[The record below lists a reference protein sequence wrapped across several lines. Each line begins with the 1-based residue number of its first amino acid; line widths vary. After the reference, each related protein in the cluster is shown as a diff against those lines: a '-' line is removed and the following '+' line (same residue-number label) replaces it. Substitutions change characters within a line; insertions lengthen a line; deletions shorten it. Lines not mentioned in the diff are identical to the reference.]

1 MADIF
6 EELASRLRYTDLL
19 LLRAVR
25 RQRARPAI
33 RAKGQFWGQVITD
46 DEVDGLLRAHG
57 EFDSP
62 AEEDGLDLALE
73 SSVRLRDAPGGR
85 FGQLRA
91 AFDLDG
97 DDIDLLLLSIAPEIA
112 AGYGRIFGYLNDELA
127 RPYLTVDLATRIL
140 RTGRTARLD
149 LLNRL
154 LPGSA
159 LLRNRLLLLHPSEGV
174 EVHAA
179 RRLFPAPR
187 LLRWLLASEELP
199 EGAGLVPVSTDIAP
213 FIPSSTALRLAEL
226 GGTLDDAVTVAI
238 VSGTVGMREGVAQAI
253 ARHVGRPLLRVELER
268 GRNTLDEPFDLV
280 RDLRLTG
287 ALPYITGL
295 QATQED
301 PTVRNQLAAL
311 GAALGTL
318 PYPVLVGGSDP
329 RSIGAVIG
337 NDRPWVTVNV
347 GRSTL
352 IERTEAWSDALSRR
366 GWTTDLA
373 EGVAER
379 FHSVGGTTIEKVM
392 ARAEAEAGGREPGQ
406 DVLWGA
412 AREGSR
418 PEFRGLAL
426 QIIPKYTFED
436 LVVPDKVMG
445 QLMHLVHTLAEQ
457 ERVYHQWGANKVR
470 ARGFGLKALFSGGP
484 GTGKTMAAEAIAG
497 SLGLDLFRVDL
508 SSVVSRWVGETEKNL
523 REIFDSAE
531 GANAVLLFD
540 EADALFGSR
549 GDVKDAQDRFANQE
563 VSFLLQRLE
572 VFEGCA
578 ILTTNLQENI
588 DEAFLRRFGAVVEFP
603 LPGVG
608 ERLRLWERA
617 IPPKAPRDPSLDL
630 SHLARQFP
638 IAGGAIV
645 NAAINACI
653 FASTAREP
661 VGLSH
666 CLLAVARELIKNGK
680 QVNRVHFGDY
690 YELVKDL

>member
-1 MADIF
+1 VSEIF

-46 DEVDGLLRAHG
+46 DEVDALLRAHG
-57 EFDSP
+57 EFDQP
-62 AEEDGLDLALE
+62 VEDDDLAVAVE
-73 SSVRLRDAPGGR
+73 ASVRLRDEPGGR
-85 FGQLRA
+85 FGRLRQC
-91 AFDLDG
+91 FGLDG
-97 DDIDLLLLSIAPEIA
+97 DDVDLLLLAVAPEIA
-112 AGYGRIFGYLNDELA
+112 AGYGRIFGYLNDELS
-127 RPYLTVDLATRIL
+127 RPFLTVDLATRVL
-140 RTGRTARLD
+140 RSHRTERLG
-149 LLNRL
+149 LMQRL
-154 LPGSA
+154 LPGA
-159 LLRNRLLLLHPSEGV
+159 PLTRNRLLLLTPGEGMD
-174 EVHAA
+174 AYSA
-179 RRLFPAPR
+179 RRVMPSPR
-187 LLRWLLASEELP
+187 LLRWLLVGEELP
-199 EGAGLVPVSTDIAP
+199 EGAGVATVPTDLAP
-213 FIPSSTALRLAEL
+213 FIPAVTAARVEEL
-226 GGTLDDAVTVAI
+226 GETLEHPVTVAL

-253 ARHVGRPLLRVELER
+253 ARRVGRPLLRVELDRARAWLE
-268 GRNTLDEPFDLV
+268 EPYDLV
-280 RDLRLTG
+280 RDLRLAG
-287 ALPYITGL
+287 ALPYLVGL
-295 QATQED
+295 QASQED
-301 PTVRNQLAAL
+301 PAVRGQLNQL
-311 GAALGTL
+311 GAALATL
-318 PYPVLVGGSDP
+318 PYPVLVGGSD
-329 RSIGAVIG
+329 RRAIGAVLG
-337 NDRPWVTVNV
+337 GDRPSVTVHV
-347 GRSTL
+347 GRSSLT
-352 IERTEAWSDALSRR
+352 ERTEAWADAFARR
-366 GWTTDLA
+366 GWSA
-373 EGVAER
+373 EHAAGVAER
-379 FHSVGGTTIEKVM
+379 FHSVGGTTIERVIL
-392 ARAEAEAGGREPGQ
+392 RAEAEAGGREP
-406 DVLWGA
+406 DPSVLWAA

-426 QIIPKYTFED
+426 QIIPKYTFSD
-436 LVVPDKVMG
+436 LVVTDKIME

-603 LPGVG
+603 LPGVS
-608 ERLRLWERA
+608 ERTRLWERA
-617 IPPKAPRDPSLDL
+617 IPPQAPRADDLDL

-653 FASTAREP
+653 LASHAREP
-661 VGLSH
+661 VALSH
-666 CLLAVARELIKNGK
+666 CIQAVARELIKNGK
-680 QVNRVHFGDY
+680 QVNRVHFGEY
-690 YELVKDL
+690 YDLVRNL

>member
-1 MADIF
+1 VSEVF

-25 RQRARPAI
+25 RQRARPAV

-46 DEVDGLLRAHG
+46 DEVDALLRAHG
-57 EFDSP
+57 EFDAP
-62 AEEDGLDLALE
+62 IEDDGLELALE
-73 SSVRLRDAPGGR
+73 ASVRLRDAAGGKFAR
-85 FGQLRA
+85 LREAFG
-91 AFDLDG
+91 LDG
-97 DDIDLLLLSIAPEIA
+97 DDVDLLLLAIAPEIA

-127 RPYLTVDLATRIL
+127 RPYLTVDLATRVL
-140 RTGRTARLD
+140 RTNRTERLD

-154 LPGSA
+154 LPGSP
-159 LLRNRLLLLHPSEGV
+159 LIRNRVLLLHPAEGV
-174 EVHAA
+174 EVHAS

-187 LLRWLLASEELP
+187 LLRWLLAGEELP
-199 EGAGLVPVSTDIAP
+199 EGAGLASLPTDVAP
-213 FIPSSTALRLAEL
+213 FVPAVTAERIVELA
-226 GGTLDDAVTVAI
+226 GTLREAVNIAI
-238 VSGTVGMREGVAQAI
+238 VGGTVGMREGVAQAI
-253 ARHVGRPLLRVELER
+253 ARNAGRPLLRVELDR
-268 GRNTLDEPFDLV
+268 ARAWLDEPYEIV

-287 ALPYITGL
+287 ALPYVVGL
-295 QATQED
+295 QASQED
-301 PTVRNQLAAL
+301 PSLRTQLATLGVAL
-311 GAALGTL
+311 SSL
-318 PYPVLVGGSDP
+318 PYPVLVGGAD
-329 RSIGAVIG
+329 RRAIGAVLG
-337 NDRPWVTVNV
+337 SDRPSVTVAV

-352 IERTEAWSDALSRR
+352 DERTEAWADAIVRR
-366 GWTTDLA
+366 GWHRELA
-373 EGVAER
+373 DGVAER
-379 FHSVGGTTIEKVM
+379 FHAVGGTTIERVL
-392 ARAEAEAGGREPGQ
+392 ARAHAEAGGREPST
-406 DVLWGA
+406 DVLWAA

-426 QIIPKYTFED
+426 Q
-436 LVVPDKVMG
+436 VVPKFTFGDLIVSEKVMG
-445 QLMHLVHTLAEQ
+445 QLQHLVHTLAEQ
-457 ERVYHQWGANKVR
+457 EQVYHRWGADKVR

-549 GDVKDAQDRFANQE
+549 GEVKDAQDRFANQE

-588 DEAFLRRFGAVVEFP
+588 DEAFLRRFGGVIEFP
-603 LPGVG
+603 LPGVS
-608 ERLRLWERA
+608 ERTRLWEKS
-617 IPPKAPRDPSLDL
+617 IPPRAPRDPELDL

-653 FASTAREP
+653 LASSRREP
-661 VGLSH
+661 VALAH
-666 CLLAVARELIKNGK
+666 CLQAVARELIKNGK
-680 QVNRVHFGDY
+680 QVNRVHFGEY
-690 YELVKDL
+690 YDLVKDL